1 MKTAVVFKWVR
12 DPQDA
17 RVAAD
22 GTVSWPNVKMSPTDD
37 DPAAIAVAKGI
48 SAEEDIVG
56 ITIGDG
62 KPEWAAARGA
72 ASTVI
77 VEDAFGG
84 ADGTAAARAIA
95 AAVRAQGVDVVAI
108 GDSEWDR
115 GVVSALIGEMGWTAY
130 AGVTAAEAESD
141 AIKLT
146 LKRGSDSVTVRTQA
160 PVVLAAVALSQEK
173 DAPGMKQT
181 LAARKKPV
189 DKTTVAALGA
199 EAGIAE
205 SVGTRLPE
213 GDSAII
219 FDGTDP
225 NAAVSQLLE
234 ALRGEGLL

>member
-1 MKTAVVFKWVR
+1 MKTAVAFKWTR

-22 GTVSWPNVKMSPTDD
+22 GTVTWPNVKFSATDD
-37 DPAAIAVAKGI
+37 DPAAMAVAT
-48 SAEEDIVG
+48 ALAPEEEIVG

-95 AAVRAQGVDVVAI
+95 GAVRAQDAQIVVM

-115 GVVSALIGEMGWTAY
+115 GVVSALIGELGWPAY
-130 AGVTAAEAESD
+130 AGVTAAKLDGD
-141 AIKLT
+141 AIELT
-146 LKRGSDSVTVRTQA
+146 VKRGSNLEIIRTAA
-160 PVVLAAVALSQEK
+160 PVVLAAVALSQETN
-173 DAPGMKQT
+173 APGMKQT

-189 DKTTVAALGA
+189 EKVTVADLNVEPGV
-199 EAGIAE
+199 AE
-205 SVGTRLPE
+205 SRGTRLPV
-213 GDSAII
+213 GDSAVL
-219 FDGTDP
+219 FDGNDP
-225 NAAVSQLLE
+225 QAAVSQLLD
-234 ALRGEGLL
+234 ALRGEGVL